1 MANFLPKSVSE
12 GLLLKAAP
20 VQLQLLPAE
29 TSTTRL
35 KAFETITG
43 QAQKHL
49 SAVKFFNKV
58 SWLCLDLRQN
68 WAYDYHYISIQ
79 FRFSFELHILMTTIQ
94 VRISCSNVGCGF
106 GNHNFKF
113 PHSNLFFH
121 IFPKREF
128 KLNRNGMGVK
138 GPLLLKAETKP
149 NFPQS
154 YININFSYDGLF
166 YRFPCS
172 K

>member
-20 VQLQLLPAE
+20 GQLQLLPAE

-58 SWLCLDLRQN
+58 SLLCLDLRQN

-79 FRFSFELHILMTTIQ
+79 FRFSFKLHILMTSIQ
-94 VRISCSNVGCGF
+94 VRISFSNVGCGF
-106 GNHNFKF
+106 GNHKFKF
-113 PHSNLFFH
+113 RRSNLFFH
-121 IFPKREF
+121 IFSQKGIQIKQKCQRSTSTKGRDKA
-128 KLNRNGMGVK
+128 KL
-138 GPLLLKAETKP
+138 PTK
-149 NFPQS
+149 
-154 YININFSYDGLF
+154 L
-166 YRFPCS
+166 
-172 K
+172 